1 MGFFKIF
8 LLETIGICF
17 FRISR
22 IVFAACGSPLIII
35 AHLLI
40 IGIIQQ
46 VLAGQAPQ
54 VKQRIGLAMEAEN
67 IRLELFLRMGLAS
80 VSDCFASI
88 ILICFPLKEILRIQL
103 GNIKVGKGQSLLVV
117 KHAVICSNSFNSIQ
131 IFNQLCNS
139 RIPIRKGD
147 FLIFQTLKINRTLAC
162 IICSIENCGN
172 AENLRNEIGR
182 ALVDL
187 AMNIHNLP
195 SQIINQRLGDCD
207 IFLHICRKFCGI
219 RKGRSLTIQ
228 NQVILS
234 TLIKFGHRWFPSF

>member
-1 MGFFKIF
+1 
-8 LLETIGICF
+8 
-17 FRISR
+17 
-22 IVFAACGSPLIII
+22 
-35 AHLLI
+35 
-40 IGIIQQ
+40 
-46 VLAGQAPQ
+46 
-54 VKQRIGLAMEAEN
+54 MEAEN

-80 VSDCFASI
+80 MGDCFTSI
-88 ILICFPLKEILRIQL
+88 VLICFPIKEIRRIQL

-139 RIPIRKGD
+139 RIPISKGD
-147 FLIFQTLKINRTLAC
+147 FLIFQTFKINRTLAC

-195 SQIINQRLGDCD
+195 SQIINQRLGDCN
-207 IFLHICRKFCGI
+207 ILLHICRKLRGI
-219 RKGRSLTIQ
+219 RKCRSFTVEDK
-228 NQVILS
+228 VILS
-234 TLIKFGHRWFPSF
+234 TLIKFGHRGFHPFNIVNRACHRFPYCSFIISHNQELVKSFFCFLKNSF

>member
-1 MGFFKIF
+1 MCFFKIF

-22 IVFAACGSPLIII
+22 IVFAACGFPLIII
-35 AHLLI
+35 THLLI

-46 VLAGQAPQ
+46 VFAGQPPQ

-67 IRLELFLRMGLAS
+67 IRLELFLRMWLAS
-80 VSDCFASI
+80 MGDCFASI
-88 ILICFPLKEILRIQL
+88 VLICFPVKEIRRIQL
-103 GNIKVGKGQSLLVV
+103 GDIKVGEGQSLLVV

-139 RIPIRKGD
+139 RIPIRERD
-147 FLIFQTLKINRTLAC
+147 FLIFQTFKINRTLAC
-162 IICSIENCGN
+162 IVCSIENCGD

-182 ALVDL
+182 TLVDL

-195 SQIINQRLGDCD
+195 SQIINQRLGDCN
-207 IFLHICRKFCGI
+207 ILLHICRKLCGI